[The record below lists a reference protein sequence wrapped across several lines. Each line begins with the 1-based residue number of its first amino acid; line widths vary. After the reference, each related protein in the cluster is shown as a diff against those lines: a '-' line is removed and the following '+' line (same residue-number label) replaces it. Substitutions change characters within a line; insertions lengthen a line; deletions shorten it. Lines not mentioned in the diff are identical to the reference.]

1 VVGSFSLSACVT
13 LSRRCWK
20 NAWACISVSLSR
32 YTDTM
37 AIFPFFAATYSANMR
52 AETAF
57 LSPRSTWE
65 ETGPSMF
72 AGFGTE
78 IAMVPSLSSF
88 SLNMITHEFL
98 VST

>member
-1 VVGSFSLSACVT
+1 MGSFSFSPCIT

-57 LSPRSTWE
+57 LSPKSTDE

-72 AGFGTE
+72 GGLGTAT
-78 IAMVPSLSSF
+78 AMVPSLSSF